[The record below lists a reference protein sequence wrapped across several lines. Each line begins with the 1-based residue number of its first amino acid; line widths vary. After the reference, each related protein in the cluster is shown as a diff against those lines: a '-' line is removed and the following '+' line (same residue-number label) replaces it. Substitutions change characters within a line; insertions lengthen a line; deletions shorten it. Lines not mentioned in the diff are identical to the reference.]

1 MCIRDR
7 VWAILAPLVK
17 VLLYVLS
24 FLAVGTGLFI
34 LHFRSFLS
42 QPTLAYCC
50 KLVRKSSLIGSIIAP
65 LLLLMTAGNI
75 GGDLQSAFDPLMIN
89 IALSSKAGQ
98 SVLVLFFGFLFV
110 LLWISLFQNQRPI
123 PGILG
128 FALILSSFSLY
139 GHSTIN
145 GFSSQLLIVLHL
157 GAISFWVG
165 SFLPL
170 RYSTQGKIEE
180 ENLFQIAHQFGV
192 YAVYY
197 IGVLL
202 ITGLM
207 LGTILVGGIE
217 QLVTSDYGKAF
228 LFKLF
233 FATTLLGIGALN
245 KFRLVPQLKNNN
257 LSHAIKLRKSI
268 NVEIS
273 ILFIILVISSLLT
286 TSIELPLK

>member
-1 MCIRDR
+1 MEI
-7 VWAILAPLVK
+7 WAILAPLVK
-17 VLLYVLS
+17 VLLYILS

-34 LHFRSFLS
+34 LHFRSSLS

-50 KLVRKSSLIGSIIAP
+50 KLVSKSSLIGSIIAP

-89 IALSSKAGQ
+89 IALSSKVGQ
-98 SVLVLFFGFLFV
+98 SVLVLFLGFLFV

-123 PGILG
+123 SGILG

-157 GAISFWVG
+157 GAVSFWVG

-217 QLVTSDYGKAF
+217 QLVTTDYGKAF

>member
-1 MCIRDR
+1 MEI
-7 VWAILAPLVK
+7 WAILAPLVK
-17 VLLYVLS
+17 VLLCVLS

-207 LGTILVGGIE
+207 LGTILVGGIG
-217 QLVTSDYGKAF
+217 QLLTSDYGKAF

-257 LSHAIKLRKSI
+257 LSYAIKLRKSI

>member
-1 MCIRDR
+1 MEI
-7 VWAILAPLVK
+7 WAILSPLVK

-34 LHFRSFLS
+34 FHFRSFLS

-170 RYSTQGKIEE
+170 RYLTQGKIEE

-207 LGTILVGGIE
+207 LGTILVGGME

>member
-1 MCIRDR
+1 MEI
-7 VWAILAPLVK
+7 WAIITPLIK
-17 VLLYVLS
+17 VLLYILS

-34 LHFRSFLS
+34 LHFRSLLS
-42 QPTLAYCC
+42 QPTFAYCC
-50 KLVRKSSLIGSIIAP
+50 KLLSKASLIGTIIAP

-75 GGDLQSAFDPLMIN
+75 GGDLQSAFDPLMIS

-98 SVLVLFFGFLFV
+98 SILVLFFGFLLV
-110 LLWISLFQNQRPI
+110 LLWISPFQNQRRFL
-123 PGILG
+123 GILG

-145 GFSSQLLIVLHL
+145 GLSSQLLIVLHL
-157 GAISFWVG
+157 GAISYWIG

-228 LFKLF
+228 LFKLCF
-233 FATTLLGIGALN
+233 VTILLGIGALN

-268 NVEIS
+268 SVEIS

>member
-1 MCIRDR
+1 MEI
-7 VWAILAPLVK
+7 WAILAPLVK

-110 LLWISLFQNQRPI
+110 LLWISPFQNRRTI

-139 GHSTIN
+139 AVSYT
-145 GFSSQLLIVLHL
+145 HL
-157 GAISFWVG
+157 T
-165 SFLPL
+165 LP
-170 RYSTQGKIEE
+170 T
-180 ENLFQIAHQFGV
+180 
-192 YAVYY
+192 
-197 IGVLL
+197 
-202 ITGLM
+202 
-207 LGTILVGGIE
+207 
-217 QLVTSDYGKAF
+217 KA
-228 LFKLF
+228 
-233 FATTLLGIGALN
+233 
-245 KFRLVPQLKNNN
+245 
-257 LSHAIKLRKSI
+257 
-268 NVEIS
+268 
-273 ILFIILVISSLLT
+273 
-286 TSIELPLK
+286 

>member
-1 MCIRDR
+1 
-7 VWAILAPLVK
+7 
-17 VLLYVLS
+17 
-24 FLAVGTGLFI
+24 
-34 LHFRSFLS
+34 
-42 QPTLAYCC
+42 
-50 KLVRKSSLIGSIIAP
+50 
-65 LLLLMTAGNI
+65 
-75 GGDLQSAFDPLMIN
+75 MIS

-98 SVLVLFFGFLFV
+98 SILVLFFGFLLV
-110 LLWISLFQNQRPI
+110 LLWISPFQNQRLI

-145 GFSSQLLIVLHL
+145 GLSSQLLIVLHL

-228 LFKLF
+228 LFKLCF
-233 FATTLLGIGALN
+233 VITLLGIGALN
-245 KFRLVPQLKNNN
+245 KFLYFP
-257 LSHAIKLRKSI
+257 RKP
-268 NVEIS
+268 
-273 ILFIILVISSLLT
+273 F
-286 TSIELPLK
+286 

>member
-1 MCIRDR
+1 MEI
-7 VWAILAPLVK
+7 WAIITPLIK
-17 VLLYVLS
+17 VLLYILS

-34 LHFRSFLS
+34 LHFRSLLS
-42 QPTLAYCC
+42 QPTFAYCR
-50 KLVRKSSLIGSIIAP
+50 KLVRKASLIGSIIAP

-98 SVLVLFFGFLFV
+98 SVLVLFFGFVFV

-207 LGTILVGGIE
+207 LGTILVGGME

>member
-1 MCIRDR
+1 MEI
-7 VWAILAPLVK
+7 WAILAPLVK

-50 KLVRKSSLIGSIIAP
+50 KLVRKSSLIGSITAP

>member
-1 MCIRDR
+1 MEI
-7 VWAILAPLVK
+7 WAILAPLVK

-24 FLAVGTGLFI
+24 FLAVGTGLF
-34 LHFRSFLS
+34 LFHFRSFLS

-50 KLVRKSSLIGSIIAP
+50 KLVRKSSLTGSIIAP

-110 LLWISLFQNQRPI
+110 LLWISHLQNQRPI

-128 FALILSSFSLY
+128 FAIILYSFSLY

-217 QLVTSDYGKAF
+217 QLVTSDYGKVF

>member
-1 MCIRDR
+1 MEI
-7 VWAILAPLVK
+7 WAILTPLVK
-17 VLLYVLS
+17 VSLYILS
-24 FLAVGTGLFI
+24 LLAVGTGLFI

-89 IALSSKAGQ
+89 LALSSKAGQ
-98 SVLVLFFGFLFV
+98 SILVLFFGFLLI
-110 LLWISLFQNQRPI
+110 LLWISPFQNQRPI

-145 GFSSQLLIVLHL
+145 GLSSQLLIVLHL

-197 IGVLL
+197 IGILL

-207 LGTILVGGIE
+207 LGTLLVGGIE
-217 QLVTSDYGKAF
+217 QLVNSDYGKAF
-228 LFKLF
+228 LLKLAF
-233 FATTLLGIGALN
+233 VTSLLGIGAIN

-257 LSHAIKLRKSI
+257 FSYVIKLRKSI
-268 NVEIS
+268 NIEIS

>member
-1 MCIRDR
+1 MEI
-7 VWAILAPLVK
+7 WAILAPLVK

-42 QPTLAYCC
+42 QPTLAFCC
-50 KLVRKSSLIGSIIAP
+50 KLVSKSSLVGSIIAP

-145 GFSSQLLIVLHL
+145 GFSTQLLIVLHL
-157 GAISFWVG
+157 GSISFWVG

-180 ENLFQIAHQFGV
+180 ENLFQIAHRFGV

>member
-1 MCIRDR
+1 MEI
-7 VWAILAPLVK
+7 WAILAPIVK

-34 LHFRSFLS
+34 LHFRSLLS

-50 KLVRKSSLIGSIIAP
+50 KLVSKSSLIGFIIAP

-98 SVLVLFFGFLFV
+98 SVLVLFFGFLIV
-110 LLWISLFQNQRPI
+110 LLWISPFQKQRLI
-123 PGILG
+123 PGIFG
-128 FALILSSFSLY
+128 FFLILSSFSLY

-170 RYSTQGKIEE
+170 RYSTQGKVEE
-180 ENLFQIAHQFGV
+180 ENLFQIAHQFGI

-202 ITGLM
+202 ISGLT
-207 LGTILVGGIE
+207 LGTILVGGID
-217 QLVTSDYGKAF
+217 QLLNSDYGKAF
-228 LFKLF
+228 LLKLAF
-233 FATTLLGIGALN
+233 VTTLLGIGAIN
-245 KFRLVPQLKNNN
+245 KFRLVPQLKSNSFSN
-257 LSHAIKLRKSI
+257 AVKLRKSI

>member
-1 MCIRDR
+1 MEI
-7 VWAILAPLVK
+7 WAILAPLVK

-50 KLVRKSSLIGSIIAP
+50 KLVSKSSLTGSIIAP
-65 LLLLMTAGNI
+65 LLLFMTAGNI

-98 SVLVLFFGFLFV
+98 SVLVLFFGFLLV

-123 PGILG
+123 SGILG

>member
-1 MCIRDR
+1 MEI
-7 VWAILAPLVK
+7 WAIVTPLVK
-17 VLLYVLS
+17 VLLYILS

-42 QPTLAYCC
+42 QPTLAYCY
-50 KLVRKSSLIGSIIAP
+50 KLVSKSSLIGFIIAP

-89 IALSSKAGQ
+89 LALSSKAGQ
-98 SVLVLFFGFLFV
+98 STLVLSFGFLLL
-110 LLWISLFQNQRPI
+110 LLWISPFQNQRPI

-145 GFSSQLLIVLHL
+145 GLSSQLLIVLHL

-207 LGTILVGGIE
+207 LGTILVGGID
-217 QLVTSDYGKAF
+217 QLLSSDYGKAF
-228 LFKLF
+228 LLKIAFV
-233 FATTLLGIGALN
+233 TTLLGIGAIN

-257 LSHAIKLRKSI
+257 FPYVIKLRKSI

>member
-1 MCIRDR
+1 MEI
-7 VWAILAPLVK
+7 WAILAPLVK

-34 LHFRSFLS
+34 FHFRSFLS

-75 GGDLQSAFDPLMIN
+75 GGDLQSALDPLMIN
-89 IALSSKAGQ
+89 LALSSKAGQ
-98 SVLVLFFGFLFV
+98 SILVLFFGFLLV
-110 LLWISLFQNQRPI
+110 LLWIFPFQNQRRI
-123 PGILG
+123 LGILG
-128 FALILSSFSLY
+128 FSLILSSFSLY

-145 GFSSQLLIVLHL
+145 GLSSQLLIVLHL
-157 GAISFWVG
+157 GAISYWVG

-207 LGTILVGGIE
+207 LGTILVGGME

-233 FATTLLGIGALN
+233 FATALLGIGALN

-268 NVEIS
+268 SVEIS

>member
-1 MCIRDR
+1 MGSEMCIRDR
-7 VWAILAPLVK
+7 
-17 VLLYVLS
+17 
-24 FLAVGTGLFI
+24 
-34 LHFRSFLS
+34 
-42 QPTLAYCC
+42 
-50 KLVRKSSLIGSIIAP
+50 
-65 LLLLMTAGNI
+65 
-75 GGDLQSAFDPLMIN
+75 
-89 IALSSKAGQ
+89 
-98 SVLVLFFGFLFV
+98 
-110 LLWISLFQNQRPI
+110 WISLFQNQRPI
-123 PGILG
+123 SGILG

-145 GFSSQLLIVLHL
+145 GLSSQLLIVLHL

>member
-1 MCIRDR
+1 MEI
-7 VWAILAPLVK
+7 WAILAPLVK

-50 KLVRKSSLIGSIIAP
+50 KLVRKSSLIGAIIAP

-89 IALSSKAGQ
+89 ISLSSKAGQ

-110 LLWISLFQNQRPI
+110 LLWISLFKNKRPI
-123 PGILG
+123 SGILG

-145 GFSSQLLIVLHL
+145 GFGSQLLIVLHL

-170 RYSTQGKIEE
+170 RYSTRGKIEE

-217 QLVTSDYGKAF
+217 QLVTSGYGKAF

-273 ILFIILVISSLLT
+273 LLFIILVISSLLT

>member
-1 MCIRDR
+1 MEI
-7 VWAILAPLVK
+7 WAILAPLVK

-34 LHFRSFLS
+34 FHFRSFLS

-98 SVLVLFFGFLFV
+98 SVLVLFFGFFLV
-110 LLWISLFQNQRPI
+110 LLWISPFQNQRPI

>member
-1 MCIRDR
+1 MEI
-7 VWAILAPLVK
+7 WAILAPLVK

-34 LHFRSFLS
+34 FHFRSFLS

-110 LLWISLFQNQRPI
+110 LLWISLFQNQRLI

-157 GAISFWVG
+157 GAVSFWVG

>member
-1 MCIRDR
+1 MEI
-7 VWAILAPLVK
+7 WAILAPLVK

-34 LHFRSFLS
+34 FHFRSFLS

-110 LLWISLFQNQRPI
+110 LLWISFFQYQRPI

-157 GAISFWVG
+157 GAVSFWVG

-192 YAVYY
+192 IAVYY

>member
-1 MCIRDR
+1 MEI
-7 VWAILAPLVK
+7 WAIITPLIK
-17 VLLYVLS
+17 VLLYILS

-34 LHFRSFLS
+34 LHFRSLLS
-42 QPTLAYCC
+42 QPTFAYCC
-50 KLVRKSSLIGSIIAP
+50 KLVSKASLIGSIIAP

-75 GGDLQSAFDPLMIN
+75 GGDLQSAFDPLMIT
-89 IALSSKAGQ
+89 IASSSKAGQ
-98 SVLVLFFGFLFV
+98 SILVLFFGFLLV
-110 LLWISLFQNQRPI
+110 LLWISPFQNQRLI

-145 GFSSQLLIVLHL
+145 GLSSQLLIVLHL
-157 GAISFWVG
+157 GSISFWVG

-202 ITGLM
+202 ITGLT

-233 FATTLLGIGALN
+233 FVTTLLGIGALN
-245 KFRLVPQLKNNN
+245 KFQLVPQLKKNNF
-257 LSHAIKLRKSI
+257 SHAIKLRKSI

>member
-1 MCIRDR
+1 MEI
-7 VWAILAPLVK
+7 WAIITPLIK
-17 VLLYVLS
+17 VLLYILS

-34 LHFRSFLS
+34 LHFRSLLS
-42 QPTLAYCC
+42 QPTFAYCC
-50 KLVRKSSLIGSIIAP
+50 NLVSKASLIGSIIAP

-75 GGDLQSAFDPLMIN
+75 GGDLQSAFDPLMIS
-89 IALSSKAGQ
+89 IALSSKVGQ
-98 SVLVLFFGFLFV
+98 SILVLFFGFLLV
-110 LLWISLFQNQRPI
+110 LLWISTFQNQRRI
-123 PGILG
+123 LGILG

-145 GFSSQLLIVLHL
+145 GLSSQLLIVLHL

-170 RYSTQGKIEE
+170 RYSTQGKIKE

-207 LGTILVGGIE
+207 LGTILVGDIE

-233 FATTLLGIGALN
+233 FATTLLGIGAVN
-245 KFRLVPQLKNNN
+245 KFRLVPRLKNNN
-257 LSHAIKLRKSI
+257 FSYASKLRKSI
-268 NVEIS
+268 NLEIS

>member
-1 MCIRDR
+1 MEI
-7 VWAILAPLVK
+7 WAILAPLVK
-17 VLLYVLS
+17 VLLYILS

-34 LHFRSFLS
+34 FHFRSFLS

-65 LLLLMTAGNI
+65 LLLLMVAGNI
-75 GGDLQSAFDPLMIN
+75 GGDLQSALAPLMIN

-98 SVLVLFFGFLFV
+98 SVLVLFLGFLFV
-110 LLWISLFQNQRPI
+110 LLWISFFQNQRPI

-145 GFSSQLLIVLHL
+145 GFGSQLLIVLHL

-245 KFRLVPQLKNNN
+245 KFRLVPQLKKNN

>member
-1 MCIRDR
+1 MEI
-7 VWAILAPLVK
+7 WAILAPLVK

-50 KLVRKSSLIGSIIAP
+50 KLVSKSSLIGSIIAP
-65 LLLLMTAGNI
+65 PLLLMTAGNI

>member
-1 MCIRDR
+1 MEI
-7 VWAILAPLVK
+7 WAILAPLVN

-42 QPTLAYCC
+42 KPTLAYCC
-50 KLVRKSSLIGSIIAP
+50 KLVSKSSRTGSIIAP
-65 LLLLMTAGNI
+65 LLLFMTAGNI

-123 PGILG
+123 LGILG
-128 FALILSSFSLY
+128 FAFILSSFSLY

-170 RYSTQGKIEE
+170 RYSTRGQIEE

-245 KFRLVPQLKNNN
+245 KFRLVPQLKKNN
-257 LSHAIKLRKSI
+257 LSHAIKLRNSI

-273 ILFIILVISSLLT
+273 ILFIILVISSLLS
-286 TSIELPLK
+286 TSIELPLR

>member
-1 MCIRDR
+1 MEI
-7 VWAILAPLVK
+7 WAILAPLVK
-17 VLLYVLS
+17 VLLYILS

-50 KLVRKSSLIGSIIAP
+50 KLVSKSSLIGSIIAP

-89 IALSSKAGQ
+89 IAFLSKAGQ

-123 PGILG
+123 SGILG

-286 TSIELPLK
+286 TSIELPLN

>member
-1 MCIRDR
+1 MEI
-7 VWAILAPLVK
+7 WAIITPLIK
-17 VLLYVLS
+17 VLLYILS

-34 LHFRSFLS
+34 LHFRSLLS
-42 QPTLAYCC
+42 QPTFAYCC
-50 KLVRKSSLIGSIIAP
+50 KLVSKASLIGSIIAP

-75 GGDLQSAFDPLMIN
+75 GGDLQSAFDPLMIT
-89 IALSSKAGQ
+89 IASSSKAGQ
-98 SVLVLFFGFLFV
+98 SILVLFFGFLLV
-110 LLWISLFQNQRPI
+110 LLWISPFQNQRLI

-145 GFSSQLLIVLHL
+145 GLSSQLLIVLHL

-202 ITGLM
+202 ITGLT

-233 FATTLLGIGALN
+233 FVTTLLGIGALN
-245 KFRLVPQLKNNN
+245 KFQLVPQLKKNNF
-257 LSHAIKLRKSI
+257 SHAIKLRKSI

>member
-1 MCIRDR
+1 MEI
-7 VWAILAPLVK
+7 WAILAPLVK

-34 LHFRSFLS
+34 FHFRSFLS

-98 SVLVLFFGFLFV
+98 SVLVLFLGFLLV

-257 LSHAIKLRKSI
+257 FSHASKLRKSI

>member
-1 MCIRDR
+1 MEI
-7 VWAILAPLVK
+7 WAIITPLIK
-17 VLLYVLS
+17 VLLYILS

-34 LHFRSFLS
+34 LHFRSLLS
-42 QPTLAYCC
+42 QPTFAYCC
-50 KLVRKSSLIGSIIAP
+50 KLVSKASLIGSIIAP

-75 GGDLQSAFDPLMIN
+75 GGDLQSAFDPLMIS

-98 SVLVLFFGFLFV
+98 SILVLFFGFLLV
-110 LLWISLFQNQRPI
+110 LLWISPFQNQRPI

-128 FALILSSFSLY
+128 FSLILSSFSLY

-145 GFSSQLLIVLHL
+145 GLSSQLLIVLHL
-157 GAISFWVG
+157 GAISYWVG

-228 LFKLF
+228 LFKLCF
-233 FATTLLGIGALN
+233 VTILLGIGALN

-268 NVEIS
+268 SVEIS
-273 ILFIILVISSLLT
+273 ILFLILVISSLLT

>member
-1 MCIRDR
+1 
-7 VWAILAPLVK
+7 
-17 VLLYVLS
+17 
-24 FLAVGTGLFI
+24 
-34 LHFRSFLS
+34 
-42 QPTLAYCC
+42 
-50 KLVRKSSLIGSIIAP
+50 
-65 LLLLMTAGNI
+65 MTAGNI

-110 LLWISLFQNQRPI
+110 LLRISLFQNQRPI

-145 GFSSQLLIVLHL
+145 GFGSQLLIVLHL

-165 SFLPL
+165 AFLPL

-197 IGVLL
+197 IVVLL
-202 ITGLM
+202 VTGLI

-245 KFRLVPQLKNNN
+245 KFRLVPQLKKNN